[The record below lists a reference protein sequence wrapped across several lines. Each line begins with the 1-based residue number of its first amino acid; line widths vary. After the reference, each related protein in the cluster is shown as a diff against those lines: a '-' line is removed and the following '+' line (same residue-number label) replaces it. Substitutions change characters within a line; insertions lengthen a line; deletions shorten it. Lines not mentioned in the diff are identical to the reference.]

1 MCSSDLGDGRFGLW
15 TRAGGAILR
24 ARRASFVPWLPAGG
38 AALRRLDVT
47 LASVAI
53 ERLAGIDPAAVAEGR
68 IAYTMDAAEAIA
80 WVDAGAAPT
89 GALAAS
95 AALLLDP
102 TPASEIVAVAAD
114 GDVMPQ
120 KSTYIYPKALTGLVI
135 NPLE

>member
-1 MCSSDLGDGRFGLW
+1 LW
-15 TRAGGAILR
+15 TRQGGAILH
-24 ARRASFVPWLPAGG
+24 ARRDAFEQWLPAGG

-68 IAYTMDAAEAIA
+68 VAFTMDAAEAIG

-89 GALAAS
+89 GGLAAS

-120 KSTYIYPKALTGLVI
+120 KSTYIYPKAVTGLVI

>member
-1 MCSSDLGDGRFGLW
+1 SAVESFVARLPELFEVQGRIGREALVTAFGGGAVASGGEGRFGLW

-68 IAYTMDAAEAIA
+68 IAYTMDAAEAID
-80 WVDAGAAPT
+80 WVDRGAAPT
-89 GALAAS
+89 GS
-95 AALLLDP
+95 ATA
-102 TPASEIVAVAAD
+102 
-114 GDVMPQ
+114 
-120 KSTYIYPKALTGLVI
+120 
-135 NPLE
+135 